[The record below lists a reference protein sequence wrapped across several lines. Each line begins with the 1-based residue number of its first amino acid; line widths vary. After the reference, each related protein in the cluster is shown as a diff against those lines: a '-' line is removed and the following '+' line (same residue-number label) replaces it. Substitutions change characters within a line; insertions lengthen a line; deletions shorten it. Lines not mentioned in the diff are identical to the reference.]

1 MKSIVGTIIVFAVF
15 GFAIVCTAP
24 AQEASIEAPSGAS
37 VETTEPV
44 VPIDIEPAATP
55 PSKLPPSPPQFSM
68 PAMAVP
74 GAANELVEEPVIGES
89 VYFNIVQPGQPGTTA
104 RSSSNVLVIP
114 NTDIKAEDVAAITQ
128 DMQVMSHIFQKIFT
142 GPRLI
147 EGVFMDYG
155 EFFGRGSRATQAIYL
170 QGYGT
175 LFLMEVN
182 FPFSPTTKPKEKAED
197 TKEADS
203 VWQRAKQEI
212 FSPTRN
218 VRGKVVDPENKY
230 DAEKVEELKTRLI
243 KALKHAAN
251 IRNIKSD
258 EWIILT
264 VIGEGGGYS
273 GGVGSGVG
281 GVGGYGGGYGGAVN
295 VRRSHISAA
304 GDRFATIGIVPGGT
318 GVTSSTVL
326 TIRAKKSDVD
336 AFAKGELD
344 YDKFREKVQIL
355 TYPSWGQRVVRE
367 VSQFSPALKAEAEA
381 DPLSQNNYKIRR

>member
-15 GFAIVCTAP
+15 GLAMVCIAP

-37 VETTEPV
+37 AETTEPV

-55 PSKLPPSPPQFSM
+55 PPQPPPTPPQFPE

-74 GAANELVEEPVIGES
+74 GAANAYTGQVIDEPT
-89 VYFNIVQPGQPGTTA
+89 YFNIRPVTTA
-104 RSSSNVLVIP
+104 RSSSNVLVVP

-147 EGVFMDYG
+147 EGLFMDYG
-155 EFFGRGSRATQAIYL
+155 KFFGRESRATQAIYL

-175 LFLMEVN
+175 LFLLEVD
-182 FPFSPTTKPKEKAED
+182 FPFSPPTKPKEKAED

-212 FSPTRN
+212 FSPTTT
-218 VRGKVVDPENKY
+218 VGRGEDPENKY

-264 VIGEGGGYS
+264 VIGKGGGYS

-281 GVGGYGGGYGGAVN
+281 GYGGGGDVN
-295 VRRSHISAA
+295 VRRSYSSAVM
-304 GDRFATIGIVPGGT
+304 GRYTTTRIVPGGK
-318 GVTSSTVL
+318 GVASSMVL

-355 TYPSWGQRVVRE
+355 TYPSWGQQVE
-367 VSQFSPALKAEAEA
+367 QKVSQFLPALKAEAEA